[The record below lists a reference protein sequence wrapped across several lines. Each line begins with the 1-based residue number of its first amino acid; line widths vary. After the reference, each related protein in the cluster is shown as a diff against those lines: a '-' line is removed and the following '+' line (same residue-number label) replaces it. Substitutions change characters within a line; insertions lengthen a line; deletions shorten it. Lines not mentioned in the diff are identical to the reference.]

1 MKRIAMKMIALVS
14 VLGLV
19 MSLAC
24 TALAKEKDA
33 NENRSTSIHVH
44 VSGDFNKVTSV
55 AVVLNGNSIS
65 LSRNGQSGNWTV
77 SDKGGYVS
85 NGITSVMINGT
96 AVSFTKGVE
105 ANGTINIS
113 VTYTAPKPTTAIA
126 HVYVCLSNEIQS
138 SGPQRKDK
146 FSASIGTVT
155 VNLTYNDNGS
165 VNTNE
170 TNTFDG
176 YTSIEVSARI
186 AGPLPTYN
194 GQNVIPYTVKYD
206 RSDGW
211 HVDCILA
218 TATIVD
224 PTPAETP
231 EQPAETPEQP
241 AETPAQPTETP
252 EQPAETPAQPTET
265 PEQPAETPAQPAE
278 TPAQPTETPEQPA
291 ETPEQPAETPAQP
304 TETPAQPTET
314 PEQPAETPA
323 QPAETPAQPTE
334 TPEQPAET
342 PAQPTVDRTN
352 DAQVTNESDSTIPLS
367 APQTETIPLSAP
379 ATGDATSIGMI
390 LALAAAA
397 IVLGGAA
404 FKASRKAR

>member
-1 MKRIAMKMIALVS
+1 MKMIALVS

-252 EQPAETPAQPTET
+252 EQPAETPAQPT
-265 PEQPAETPAQPAE
+265 
-278 TPAQPTETPEQPA
+278 
-291 ETPEQPAETPAQP
+291 
-304 TETPAQPTET
+304 
-314 PEQPAETPA
+314 
-323 QPAETPAQPTE
+323 
-334 TPEQPAET
+334 
-342 PAQPTVDRTN
+342 VDRTN